1 MGWSLAGCWAE
12 RVAQRAERTDV
23 GCRMRLEMGMSRRG
37 GWRREEP
44 LREDMDGLV
53 WSGDEGVDEQGA
65 EEPHS

>member
-1 MGWSLAGCWAE
+1 MTGL
-12 RVAQRAERTDV
+12 
-23 GCRMRLEMGMSRRG
+23 G

-53 WSGDEGVDEQGA
+53 RSCDEGVDEQGA